1 MRLILLVGLTLF
13 FNFGLTLAQQ
23 IDSDAAALAATL
35 PAENPKEHYDK
46 SEHYITMRDGIR
58 LYVAVYTP
66 KDASADN
73 TYPIM
78 LQRTCY
84 SAQPY
89 GPDAYSERFNRFAEL
104 ANEKYI
110 FVFQDVRGRWMS
122 EGTFDNMRPYIPN
135 KEDNNQIDESSDTYD
150 SIENVIGSN
159 QRDVIWGDSGAN
171 QLDGGNGILLKNRYA
186 LHT

>member
-13 FNFGLTLAQQ
+13 FNFELTLAQQ
-23 IDSDAAALAATL
+23 PNSDAAVMTTAL
-35 PAENPKEHYDK
+35 PAENPKEHYNK

-66 KDASADN
+66 KDASAEH

-135 KEDNNQIDESSDTYD
+135 KTDKSQVDESSDTYD
-150 SIENVIGSN
+150 SIDWLITHLNFFG
-159 QRDVIWGDSGAN
+159 Q
-171 QLDGGNGILLKNRYA
+171 
-186 LHT
+186 H